1 MKKYIITIITAN
13 AKQKIL
19 EELFYEENMIGVT
32 RCLLGYKPKRGY
44 EFVTC
49 HIDYVEV
56 LV

>member
-1 MKKYIITIITAN
+1 MKKYTITIISSN

-19 EELFYEENMIGVT
+19 EEVFYEDNMIGVT

-44 EFVTC
+44 EFVTS
-49 HIDYVEV
+49 HIDLVEV